1 MTAEPQPTHS
11 PSIAIADM
19 AAAADGGSL
28 YLQLKVGEVLRPY
41 VLNRSL
47 MARGTPAFEQI
58 STDGGALA
66 PSQQAELL
74 AVLELL
80 AAPERDDWTVLEF
93 VKVLRTALRQG

>member
-1 MTAEPQPTHS
+1 MTADPQPTRS
-11 PSIAIADM
+11 PSIALADT

-47 MARGTPAFEQI
+47 TARGTPAFEQI

-66 PSQQAELL
+66 HAQQAQLL
-74 AVLELL
+74 ANLELL
-80 AAPERDDWTVLEF
+80 GAPESDDWTVLEF
-93 VKVLRTALRQG
+93 VKVLRTALRQA